1 MKSTTRNTILSILL
15 TLLIVFSAFSPVLAQ
30 SQTAEQ
36 TISETSTSFS
46 KLYEEVN
53 PSVVYISVAI
63 QGGSSNTQ
71 QFQGLPDDLEELL
84 PFLKQFYGPQ
94 GQNNQDQESEPN
106 QNQ

>member
-1 MKSTTRNTILSILL
+1 MIKLGENALFNKKEIRKGKKNMKSTTRNTILSILL

-53 PSVVYISVAI
+53 
-63 QGGSSNTQ
+63 
-71 QFQGLPDDLEELL
+71 
-84 PFLKQFYGPQ
+84 
-94 GQNNQDQESEPN
+94 
-106 QNQ
+106 

>member
-1 MKSTTRNTILSILL
+1 MKSTTRKTILSILL
-15 TLLIVFSAFSPVLAQ
+15 TLLIGFSALSPVLAQ

-36 TISETSTSFS
+36 TISETSASSFS

-63 QGGSSNTQ
+63 KGGSSNTQ

-84 PFLKQFYGPQ
+84 PFLKQYYGPQ
-94 GQNNQDQESEPN
+94 NQDNQDQESEPN
-106 QNQ
+106 

>member
-1 MKSTTRNTILSILL
+1 MIKLGENVLFNKKEIRKGKKNMKSTTRNTILSILL

-53 PSVVYISVAI
+53 PPLS
-63 QGGSSNTQ
+63 T
-71 QFQGLPDDLEELL
+71 
-84 PFLKQFYGPQ
+84 FL
-94 GQNNQDQESEPN
+94 
-106 QNQ
+106 